1 MDEFSW
7 FMGAFRQLTGI
18 DLARYKRPQME
29 RRLTNL
35 RDRRGFSTFAAYIQ
49 ALEADGTLLNE
60 LLDKMTINVS
70 EFFRNPERWE
80 TLRELVG
87 AMSTAPRVWSAACA
101 TGEEPY
107 SLVMMLLE
115 LGCMGQP
122 ILATDIDERVL
133 ERAAAGRYDP
143 LQVRG
148 LAPPDLERYF
158 SFDGREYQIRP
169 QIRENVRFQKHN
181 LLEDD
186 YPTALDLIVCRNV
199 LIYFT
204 DPTKQEILERF
215 SNALKPGG
223 LLFVGSTEQFFGM
236 KLPNL
241 APVAPFMYRRLG

>member
-1 MDEFSW
+1 MDEFAW

-18 DLARYKRPQME
+18 DLTRYKRPQME

-35 RDRRGFSTFAAYIQ
+35 RDRRGFSSFPAYVQ

-70 EFFRNPERWE
+70 EFFRNPERWD
-80 TLRELVG
+80 TLRNLVCDMG
-87 AMSTAPRVWSAACA
+87 ATPRVWSAACA

-107 SLVMMLLE
+107 SLVMMLSE
-115 LGCMGQP
+115 LRRMGHP
-122 ILATDIDERVL
+122 VLATDIDERVL
-133 ERAAAGRYDP
+133 DRAAAGRYDP

-148 LAPPDLERYF
+148 LDKHYLDRYF
-158 SFDGREYQIRP
+158 SFDGREYQVHADV
-169 QIRENVRFQKHN
+169 RENIRFQKHN

-186 YPTALDLIVCRNV
+186 YPNALDLIVCRNV

-204 DPTKQEILERF
+204 DPTKQDILERF

-223 LLFVGSTEQFFGM
+223 ILFVGSTEQFFGM

-241 APVAPFMYRRLG
+241 APVAPFMYRRLS